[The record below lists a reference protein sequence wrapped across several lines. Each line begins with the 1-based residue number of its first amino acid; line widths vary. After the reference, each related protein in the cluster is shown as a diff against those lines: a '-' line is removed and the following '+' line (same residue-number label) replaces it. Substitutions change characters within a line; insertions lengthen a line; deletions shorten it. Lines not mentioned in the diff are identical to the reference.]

1 MSRFVATLA
10 LVVVLTLTACGA
22 RPEVRAAN
30 TVREIGHVSAE
41 LLHATCTEPYARAAE
56 LAPEAA
62 QRELE
67 RLDALGCR
75 EAGIAH
81 ELLRVSHGTL
91 VNALERLDSGRC
103 APALAAECNLVGAV
117 EDVVLAASQLA
128 VAIERV
134 KERSR

>member
-1 MSRFVATLA
+1 MSRFLATLA
-10 LVVVLTLTACGA
+10 LVCVLTLTACGA
-22 RPEVRAAN
+22 RPEVRTAN
-30 TVREIGHVSAE
+30 TVREIGHVSAD
-41 LLHATCTEPYARAAE
+41 LLRATCTEPYQRAAE
-56 LAPEAA
+56 LEPEAA

-81 ELLRVSHGTL
+81 ELLRASHQVLVS
-91 VNALERLDSGRC
+91 ALERVDAGRC
-103 APALAAECNLVGAV
+103 GPALGAECNLVGAV